1 MAWAKENGI
10 SDGSNPNG
18 QITLEQLATMLY
30 RYAVQEGYDVG
41 QDDAEIQEF
50 ADYGDISEYAREAM
64 AWAVDTRL
72 INGTSDTTLSSKGNA
87 TRAQVATIL
96 MRFVESLTK

>member
-1 MAWAKENGI
+1 
-10 SDGSNPNG
+10 
-18 QITLEQLATMLY
+18 MLY

-72 INGTSDTTLSSKGNA
+72 INGTTFTLSKG
-87 TRAQVATIL
+87 TQLAQVATIL
-96 MRFVESLTK
+96 MRMCENIVE